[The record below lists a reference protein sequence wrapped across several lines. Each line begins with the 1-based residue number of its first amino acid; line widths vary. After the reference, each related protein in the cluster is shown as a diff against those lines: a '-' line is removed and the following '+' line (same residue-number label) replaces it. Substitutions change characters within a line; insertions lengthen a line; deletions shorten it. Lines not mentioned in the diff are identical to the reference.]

1 MRDNKTKKT
10 VLGFFV
16 GLSLIACSLFGGQN
30 GETSTQT
37 QNPFSPVT
45 TVYVAALT
53 NQADQSEP
61 QSLSTSTPT
70 LSGFFEDSP
79 TDGSEKIFEDVSQPT
94 PDSTLEPTTTPSPTF
109 IPAATI
115 TPIMLD
121 FPEAEAALTPA
132 NTRPGPSV
140 EAVYLNTSPNI
151 DGDIGDW
158 ELPMYGMENV
168 VYGSGYYANERDLF
182 GEFKVGW
189 DNQFLYIGVIV
200 RDTMFV
206 QETSGSL
213 LWGGDSVEILLDTD
227 VFGDYTDDQ
236 LSSDDFQIGISSGN
250 LKDAPVPNA
259 FLWAPRESAREL
271 VTVLAAGRLTEDG
284 YMLELALP
292 WVEVGVTP
300 SGGQHFG
307 FVFSIYDNDA
317 VDQVIQRSVISF
329 APERL
334 LYDPTTWRDLV
345 LKSP

>member
-1 MRDNKTKKT
+1 MQDIKTKKMF
-10 VLGFFV
+10 LGFFV
-16 GLSLIACSLFGGQN
+16 GMSLIACSLFGGQN
-30 GETSTQT
+30 NETNSQIPYSDI
-37 QNPFSPVT
+37 QLT
-45 TVYVAALT
+45 TAFAPGFD
-53 NQADQSEP
+53 DQDDSSEP
-61 QSLSTSTPT
+61 TPTYSFWTSTPT
-70 LSGFFEDSP
+70 VGM
-79 TDGSEKIFEDVSQPT
+79 EKIFEDLSEAT
-94 PDSTLEPTTTPSPTF
+94 PETSSEPTITPSPTL

-115 TPIMLD
+115 TPIMLA
-121 FPEAEAALTPA
+121 FPEAEATLTPA

-140 EAVYLNTSPNI
+140 EAVFLDSPPNI

-168 VYGSGYYANERDLF
+168 VYGSGYYANEKDLF

-227 VFGDYTDDQ
+227 VFGDYTDHQ
-236 LSSDDFQIGISSGN
+236 LSMDDFQIGISPGN
-250 LKDAPVPNA
+250 MIDTPIPNA
-259 FLWAPRESAREL
+259 YLWAPREGAREL
-271 VTVLAAGRLTEDG
+271 VTVLIGGRLTEDG
-284 YMLELALP
+284 YMIELAFP
-292 WVEVGVTP
+292 WVEIGVTP
-300 SGGQHFG
+300 SGDLHFG
-307 FVFSIYDNDA
+307 FAFSIYDNDA